1 MKRISVVIPVY
12 YNESTLGTLHE
23 RLCKLEEQLAAKAR
37 LEIVFVDD
45 GSKDRSREILERLAG
60 QDPARVRVIFL
71 SRNFGSFNAILA
83 GLHYATGDCI
93 AIISADLQDPPE
105 MIPDMFARWEAGDR
119 TVMAI
124 REKREDPLLTR
135 IFSGLSYSILRR
147 LALPDFPKG
156 GFDFVLIDRRV
167 RDIIVDMGER
177 NTSLMGLIA
186 WVGFTQSH
194 LSYTRRS
201 REGGQSRWTFWKRVK
216 YLIDSILAFSYAP
229 MRIMST
235 MGFILAFLGL
245 CYAVFIIVQRL
256 TLHIAVPGWT
266 ALMVVVLVLFGFQF
280 VAMGVTGEYIWRT
293 LDQVRRRPAFI
304 VERVI
309 GGGQETPS
317 AEDEG

>member
-1 MKRISVVIPVY
+1 MKRLSVVIPVY
-12 YNESTLGTLHE
+12 YNESTLETLHE
-23 RLCKLEEQLAAKAR
+23 RLCSLEERLAAKAR
-37 LEIVFVDD
+37 IEIVFVDD
-45 GSKDRSREILERLAG
+45 GSKDRSREILEQLARR
-60 QDPARVRVIFL
+60 DPARVRVIFL

-83 GLHYATGDCI
+83 GLHHATGDCI

-105 MIPDMFARWEAGDR
+105 MIPDMYTRWEAGDR
-119 TVMAI
+119 TVMAV

-135 IFSGLSYSILRR
+135 IFSGLSYAILRR
-147 LALPDFPKG
+147 FALPDFPKG
-156 GFDFVLIDRRV
+156 GFDFVLIDRRI

-201 REGGQSRWTFWKRVK
+201 REGGRSRWTFWKRVK

-235 MGFILAFLGL
+235 MGFVLAFLGL
-245 CYAVFIIVQRL
+245 CYAIFIIVQRL

-304 VERVI
+304 VDRVI
-309 GGGQETPS
+309 GNERETS
-317 AEDEG
+317 NRETGK